1 MLVPAGVE
9 TSVVETCLESANS
22 TWQPTSSSAR
32 LVFSVTSETAAMEAN
47 ASPLKPKV
55 VMSIRS
61 SAVEILEVACLSK
74 HSTASSGVIPQPL
87 SMTCINVLP
96 ASVNITV
103 IWSAPAST
111 AFSIS
116 SLTAEDGR

>member
-9 TSVVETCLESANS
+9 TSVVEICLESANS
-22 TWQPTSSSAR
+22 TWQPTSSSVR
-32 LVFSVTSETAAMEAN
+32 LVFSVTSETAAIEAN
-47 ASPLKPKV
+47 ASPLKP
-55 VMSIRS
+55 
-61 SAVEILEVACLSK
+61 
-74 HSTASSGVIPQPL
+74 T
-87 SMTCINVLP
+87 
-96 ASVNITV
+96 VNITV